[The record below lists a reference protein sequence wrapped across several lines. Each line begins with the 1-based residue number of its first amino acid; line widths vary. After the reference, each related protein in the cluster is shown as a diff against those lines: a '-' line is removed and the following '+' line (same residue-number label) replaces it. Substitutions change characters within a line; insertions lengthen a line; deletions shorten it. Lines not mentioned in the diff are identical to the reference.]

1 MITRSCSSMWRSRNA
16 IFVSRSWNDSAFI
29 EELLWKNVRIAFAK
43 LFGSWRSNSQLR
55 SDPKDLSE
63 LNR

>member
-16 IFVSRSWNDSAFI
+16 IFVSRSWNDSGFI
-29 EELLWKNVRIAFAK
+29 EDFSGKLVEWLLQSLLDI
-43 LFGSWRSNSQLR
+43 WRRSSQLR
-55 SDPKDLSE
+55 SDTKDLSE